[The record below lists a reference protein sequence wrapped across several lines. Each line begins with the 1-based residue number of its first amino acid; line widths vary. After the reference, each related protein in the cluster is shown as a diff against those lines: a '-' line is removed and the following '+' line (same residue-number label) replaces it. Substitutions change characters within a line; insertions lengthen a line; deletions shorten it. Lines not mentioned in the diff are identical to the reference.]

1 MNSIAIA
8 IHLIRR
14 TFGNKK
20 GILTFLLAPSLIVA
34 LVISFLGSGS
44 SSPATVAFVNG
55 DREALGGY
63 VISALADS
71 GEYRLVPAP
80 SAEAARQSVS
90 ENKAAAAIL
99 IPGTFGDRL
108 LQGAGAEVEM
118 IQMRVDEQTFGLK
131 LAVEQTIRGMTQAVA
146 YAKEAGSAGPDLLQ
160 TVERIWIQQQN
171 KQVGVTKTD
180 LGLEV
185 SPAVDMATGI
195 LLVFMLSLV
204 TSSVASIVEDKR
216 NRTMTRM
223 YTAPVRA
230 WEIAAGNFI
239 GSFAIGTIQTV
250 IVLVFSRY
258 ALGFDYGV
266 GFWLHF
272 LVIEFFLLAAMGL
285 GCTIAGLVRN
295 PNHLSAINSLV
306 ITPTCMLGG
315 CFWPVELTP
324 EFMQK
329 LSNIVPQRWAI
340 DALRQL
346 AAGESLAGISLQL
359 GILALFAVIL
369 LGFGSVVLRPNES

>member
-8 IHLIRR
+8 INLIRR

-44 SSPATVAFVNG
+44 SQPTVAYVNG
-55 DREALGGY
+55 DREGLGGY

-71 GEYRLVPAP
+71 GEYKLAAAP

-99 IPGTFGDRL
+99 IPDRFGERL
-108 LQGAGAEVEM
+108 LQGGGAEVEM
-118 IQMRVDEQTFGLK
+118 LQMRVDEETFGLK
-131 LAVEQTIRGMTQAVA
+131 LAVEQTIRSMNQAVSN
-146 YAKEAGSAGPDLLQ
+146 AKEAGSAGPQLLG
-160 TVERIWIQQQN
+160 TVERIWIQQQT

-185 SPAVDMATGI
+185 NPAVDMATGI

-295 PNHLSAINSLV
+295 PNHLGAINSLI

-346 AAGESLAGISLQL
+346 AAGESLAGVSLQL
-359 GILALFAVIL
+359 GILVLFAVIL

>member
-1 MNSIAIA
+1 MNSIPIA
-8 IHLIRR
+8 INLIRR

-44 SSPATVAFVNG
+44 SPATVAYVND
-55 DREALGGY
+55 DRQGLGGY

-71 GEYRLVPAP
+71 GNYKFVPAP

-90 ENKAAAAIL
+90 EHKAAAAIL
-99 IPGTFGDRL
+99 IPDAFGERL
-108 LQGAGAEVEM
+108 LQGSGAEVEM
-118 IQMRVDEQTFGLK
+118 IQMRVDEVTFGLK
-131 LAVEQTIRGMTQAVA
+131 LTAEQTIRSMHQAVSHA
-146 YAKEAGSAGPDLLQ
+146 QEAGSTGPELQ
-160 TVERIWIQQQN
+160 KTVERILIQQQY

-185 SPAVDMATGI
+185 NPAVDMATGI

-204 TSSVASIVEDKR
+204 TSSVASIVEDRR
-216 NRTMTRM
+216 NRTMARM

-230 WEIAAGNFI
+230 WEIAAGNLI

-250 IVLVFSRY
+250 IVLLISRY

-285 GCTIAGLVRN
+285 GCTIAGLVKN
-295 PNHLSAINSLV
+295 LNHLSAINSLV
-306 ITPTCMLGG
+306 VTPTCMLGG

-340 DALRQL
+340 DALQQL
-346 AAGESLAGISLQL
+346 AAGESLAGVTVQL

-369 LGFGSVVLRPNES
+369 LGFGSVVLRPSKS